1 MNKIKSLLLIFL
13 FLSAL
18 TACQPALKEFQPD
31 SDSLFQISFS
41 YPASWNLES
50 QKMSSELHPNEEN
63 PYLEILSLPQDF
75 PNGDIGIQAYKESN
89 PQELLQGWTDAYL
102 AKYESVLKSDVT
114 VQIDGHD
121 ARWFTS
127 IFPPSLTTDNYQ
139 EAIFF
144 YAGDRFYAIG
154 FICPE
159 VEANGP
165 FHKQFKELIKSI
177 KVLP

>member
-1 MNKIKSLLLIFL
+1 MKQILNLLLIFL

-31 SDSLFQISFS
+31 KDSLFQISFS

-50 QKMSSELHPNEEN
+50 HKMSSESPPNEEN

-89 PQELLQGWTDAYL
+89 PQVLLQGWADLFLT
-102 AKYESVLKSDVT
+102 KYASVLKSDVT

-121 ARWFTS
+121 ARWFTV
-127 IFPPSLTTDNYQ
+127 IFPPSTTTNNYQ
-139 EAIFF
+139 ETIFF

-159 VEANGP
+159 SETNGL
-165 FHKQFKELIKSI
+165 FHKQFKEFIKSI
-177 KVLP
+177 KFLP